1 MGNVVESVKKIQRK
15 EEKLK
20 AGEKKKKK
28 KRIDKIWRL

>member
-20 AGEKKKKK
+20 AGEKKKKNK
-28 KRIDKIWRL
+28 EDR